1 VEKIKELVNSPLTK
15 CAVSMLIGAL
25 LLMEK
30 DILYAG
36 VAFGVGV
43 REFLLAFKKDCNK
56 DCKKNCCLK

>member
-1 VEKIKELVNSPLTK
+1 
-15 CAVSMLIGAL
+15 MLIGAL